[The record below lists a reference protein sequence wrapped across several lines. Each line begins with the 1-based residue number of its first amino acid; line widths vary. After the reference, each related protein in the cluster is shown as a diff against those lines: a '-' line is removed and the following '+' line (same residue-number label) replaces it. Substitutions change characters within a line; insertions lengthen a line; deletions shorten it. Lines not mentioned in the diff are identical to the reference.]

1 MALEQLQPLKELE
14 ERISAIEIASVYDFT
29 HYTFQEQKLKY
40 NLDSS
45 KKTVERNGSFL
56 HIFKLALK
64 IRITSISLAT
74 YFVNSF
80 KNLNIDN
87 EEVARLEKDVVGAL
101 LQLKEFHQKIDYRA
115 QIRSLVTI
123 RRSIYESYNLLYF
136 IREASSKNK
145 KVKAVKPQ
153 I

>member
-1 MALEQLQPLKELE
+1 MVLEQLQSLQELE
-14 ERISAIEIASVYDFT
+14 KRVNAIEIASVYDFSR
-29 HYTFQEQKLKY
+29 YTFQEEELKY
-40 NLDSS
+40 NLQSS
-45 KKTVERNGSFL
+45 KKTLERNGSFL

-64 IRITSISLAT
+64 IRIASIRLAT
-74 YFVNSF
+74 CFANSF
-80 KNLNIDN
+80 KTLAIDN
-87 EEVARLEKDVVGAL
+87 EEVARLEKDVIGAL
-101 LQLKEFHQKIDYRA
+101 MQLKEFHQKIDYRT

-123 RRSIYESYNLLYF
+123 RRNLFESYNLISL